1 MSNALQHAP
10 DAGESPSGRSLH
22 AVLFY
27 ETDDYLVGAAATYL
41 TAGLAAGRACVALMT
56 ETHRRQLTSE
66 LHRHGFDADI
76 LRRDDRLVM
85 IDTAPMLAGF
95 MIGGMPD
102 EMLLRASAEPML
114 RRAAHHSRGGR
125 PLVFGEGVDVL
136 WRGGERDAAIR
147 VEEIWN
153 DLALH
158 HQMDVLCSYR
168 LDGFARA
175 ADAAGFVDV
184 CDAHSTVLPTE
195 RFTELSDEARL
206 LEISKLQQRSKAL
219 ETEVAKTSR
228 LELRLR
234 LALERERK
242 ALEAQARSESSEREL
257 LALVANLLGL
267 GDAAGRPTLD
277 A

>member
-1 MSNALQHAP
+1 MNNALQPA
-10 DAGESPSGRSLH
+10 AGAAERPSGRSLH
-22 AVLFY
+22 AVQFY
-27 ETDDYLVGAAATYL
+27 ETDDYLVGVGATFL
-41 TAGLAAGRACVALMT
+41 AAGLAEGRACVVLAT
-56 ETHRRQLTSE
+56 ETHRRQITSE
-66 LHRHGFDADI
+66 LHLHGFDAS
-76 LRRDDRLVM
+76 LLGRDDQLVM
-85 IDTAPMLAGF
+85 IDTAQMLAGF

-102 EMLLRASAEPML
+102 EMLVRASAEPML

-136 WRGGERDAAIR
+136 WRGGDREAAIR
-147 VEEIWN
+147 LEEIWN

-158 HQMDVLCSYR
+158 HEMDVLCNYR
-168 LDGFARA
+168 LDGFARTG
-175 ADAAGFVDV
+175 DTAGFVDV
-184 CDAHSTVLPTE
+184 CHAHSAVIPTE

-219 ETEVAKTSR
+219 DTEIAKTSR

-242 ALEAQARSESSEREL
+242 AREALMRSERSEREL
-257 LALVANLLGL
+257 LALVANLLGV
-267 GDAAGRPTLD
+267 GDAAGRPPHD

>member
-1 MSNALQHAP
+1 MINALPHVS
-10 DAGESPSGRSLH
+10 DAGERPSGPSLH
-22 AVLFY
+22 AVQFY
-27 ETDDYLVGAAATYL
+27 ETDEYLVGAGATFL
-41 TAGLAAGRACVALMT
+41 AAGLAEGRACVVLAT
-56 ETHRRQLTSE
+56 ETHRRQLTNE
-66 LHRHGFDADI
+66 LQRLGFEAG
-76 LRRDDRLVM
+76 LLGRDDQLVM
-85 IDTAPMLAGF
+85 IDTAQMLAGF

-102 EMLLRASAEPML
+102 ELLLRASAEPML

-136 WRGGERDAAIR
+136 WRGGERAAALR

-158 HQMDVLCSYR
+158 HEMDVLCSYR

-175 ADAAGFVDV
+175 ADTAGFVDV
-184 CDAHSTVLPTE
+184 CRAHSAVIPTE

-206 LEISKLQQRSKAL
+206 LEITKLQQRSRAL

-228 LELRLR
+228 LELQLR
-234 LALERERK
+234 LAFERERK
-242 ALEAQARSESSEREL
+242 AREALARSERSEREL
-257 LALVANLLGL
+257 LALVANLLGT
-267 GDAAGRPTLD
+267 GDAAGRPPHD

>member
-1 MSNALQHAP
+1 MSNALQYAA
-10 DAGESPSGRSLH
+10 DGSSGRSLH
-22 AVLFY
+22 AVQFY
-27 ETDDYLVGAAATYL
+27 ETDEYLIGAGATFL
-41 TAGLAAGRACVALMT
+41 AAGLAEGRACVVLAT
-56 ETHRRQLTSE
+56 EMHRRQITSE
-66 LHRHGFDADI
+66 LHGHGFDTSI
-76 LRRDDRLVM
+76 LARDDQLVM
-85 IDTAPMLAGF
+85 IDTAQLLAGF

-102 EMLLRASAEPML
+102 EMLVRASAEPML

-147 VEEIWN
+147 LEEIWN

-158 HQMDVLCSYR
+158 HEMDVLCCYR

-184 CDAHSTVLPTE
+184 CRVHSAVLPTE
-195 RFTELSDEARL
+195 RFTELSDEGRL

-234 LALERERK
+234 LALEREMNARE
-242 ALEAQARSESSEREL
+242 ALARSERREREL

-267 GDAAGRPTLD
+267 GDAASRPPAD